1 VDGSEQGRGGRGRIG
16 VAADLSNP
24 IITSPYD
31 PPESHFEIG
40 PAGPTGVLLP
50 GRRPSESYLP
60 GPASTKGRRPRLAFD
75 VDVTGERRE
84 QNSMINDVR
93 REVERW
99 RASNWNGVTPYTRK
113 LLAHWAAGPPDRD
126 DPVFF
131 CQREAAE
138 TAIFLTEV
146 AGRHGVAD
154 YRRRL
159 ESENRL
165 HNDGLPRV
173 GLKMATGTGKTVVM
187 AMIIA
192 WQTVNKVMTPNDAR
206 FARRFLVVAPGIT
219 IRDRLGV
226 LHPERAGNY
235 YAERDLL
242 PPDLWEPLKQAQ
254 VEIVNYHIFL
264 ARDAVQIQG
273 VSANTRKLLRAGR
286 PAETDAFRETPDMV
300 AARVMRAFGAGRGE
314 IVVLNDEAHHCY
326 QDKLPDAGGEAGH
339 ATAANKEDREDREDR
354 EGREGRRKRAER
366 EGQGR
371 NRDARVW
378 FRGLCDLRRRAG
390 IKAVFDLS
398 ATPYYLTGSG
408 YDEGFIFPWVVS
420 DFSLMDAIESGIV
433 KVPRIP
439 VDDAAAGRELV
450 YLQLWDH
457 IKPPLP
463 KRRTPR
469 PRDAGLAP
477 ASPQGWAM
485 PEVLEGALRSLY
497 RSYEQNFTRYD
508 ADLAALGEPPPVLIV
523 VCPNTVVSKLVFDWI
538 AGIEAELPDGRK
550 LLVPGNL
557 PLLSNVA
564 DGSRTSPLRT
574 VLIDSEQLE
583 SGEPLGAE
591 FRIAAAREIEAFKQ
605 AYRLR
610 EPGADAGKL
619 ADADLLREAMSTI
632 GKPGTLGEHIR
643 CVVSVAMLTEGW
655 DANTVTHI
663 LGVRPF
669 RSQLLC
675 EQVVGR
681 GLRRRDYAVNPG
693 TGRLE
698 PEYAEVYGVPFAFI
712 PGDRQIPRPRGPRP
726 AIEVRALPGR
736 ADLAIRFPKLDGY
749 RTEAPDETLRAG
761 FGEGSRMHLNHATVA
776 LWVRNEGAAAEA
788 DTEDISHARTQR
800 IAFAIAK
807 TLIERE
813 QFFAAL
819 GGAPRPWLFPQLV
832 RIARR
837 WLDECVTAEPGVAK
851 GHLLLAQAGDLA
863 AEKVFSSIIRNPAG
877 GGSEGGEGGRR
888 PLLMPVVRRFDSSGS
903 TEEVHFITRK
913 AVMNP
918 PPVKSQLNHVVLDGQ
933 RGSSWEEGLARSLE
947 QDPRVRSYV
956 KNERLGFAIPYVHEG
971 RTHEYVPGFLARLV
985 TEPPDVDR
993 TLIIEVSGTLKAP
1006 GPAAAKADAA
1016 RHQWCAAV
1024 NNWGVFGR
1032 WGYVEVHQP
1041 ADAGR
1046 LLRDAI
1052 DGLYAGRPAVGLPT

>member
-1 VDGSEQGRGGRGRIG
+1 
-16 VAADLSNP
+16 VAADLGNP

-60 GPASTKGRRPRLAFD
+60 GPARTKGRQPRLASDF
-75 VDVTGERRE
+75 DVTGERRE
-84 QNSMINDVR
+84 QNSLINDVR

-99 RASNWNGVTPYTRK
+99 RASNWNGVTPYTRN
-113 LLAHWAAGPPDRD
+113 LLAHWAAGPPGRE

-138 TAIFLTEV
+138 TAIFLAEV
-146 AGRHGVAD
+146 AGRHGTAD

-192 WQTVNKVMTPNDAR
+192 WQAVNKVMTPNDAR
-206 FARRFLVVAPGIT
+206 FAKRFLVVAPGIT

-226 LHPERAGNY
+226 LCPERAGNC

-242 PPDLWEPLKQAQ
+242 PPGLWEPLKQAQ
-254 VEIVNYHIFL
+254 VEVVTYHTFL
-264 ARDAVQIQG
+264 PRDAVQIRG
-273 VSANTRKLLRAGR
+273 VAANTRKLLRAGR
-286 PAETDAFRETPDMV
+286 PEETDAFRETPDMV
-300 AARVMRAFGAGRGE
+300 AARVMRAFGAGKGE

-326 QDKLPDAGGEAGH
+326 RDKPPDAGEEACEP
-339 ATAANKEDREDREDR
+339 AAADKAAPDKAAADTAAADTAAADTAAADTDRE
-354 EGREGRRKRAER
+354 ER
-366 EGQGR
+366 GR

-390 IKAVFDLS
+390 INTVFDLS
-398 ATPYYLTGSG
+398 ATPYYLKGSG

-439 VDDAAAGRELV
+439 VDDDAAGRELV

-457 IKPPLP
+457 ITPPLP

-469 PRDAGLAP
+469 PRDAGMAP
-477 ASPQGWAM
+477 KGTQAWVM

-497 RSYEQNFTRYD
+497 RSYEQNYARYD

-523 VCPNTVVSKLVFDWI
+523 VCPNTIVSKLVFDWI
-538 AGIEAELPDGRK
+538 AGIQAELPDGTK

-564 DGSRTSPLRT
+564 DGSWTSRPHA

-583 SGEPLGAE
+583 TGEPLGAE
-591 FRIAAAREIEAFKQ
+591 FRTAAAQEIEAFRQ

-619 ADADLLREAMSTI
+619 TDADLLREAMNTI
-632 GKPGTLGEHIR
+632 GKPGKLGEHIR

-712 PGDRQIPRPRGPRP
+712 PGDRQIPKPRGPRP

-736 ADLAIRFPKLDGY
+736 GDLAIRFPKLDGY
-749 RTEAPDETLRAG
+749 RIEAPDQTLRAG
-761 FGEGSRMHLNHATVA
+761 FGEDSRLHLDHATVA
-776 LWVRNEGAAAEA
+776 LWVKDEGMAAEA
-788 DTEDISHARTQR
+788 DTEDIRHARTQR

-832 RIARR
+832 RIARQ
-837 WLDECVTAEPGVAK
+837 WLDECVTAEPGLTK
-851 GHLLLAQAGDLA
+851 GHLLLAQAGAQA
-863 AEKVFSSIIRNPAG
+863 AEKVFSSIIRNPGAAG
-877 GGSEGGEGGRR
+877 GEGGEGGRQ
-888 PLLMPVVRRFDSSGS
+888 PLLMPMVRRFDSAGS
-903 TEEVHFITRK
+903 TDEVRFVTRK
-913 AVMNP
+913 AVMDP
-918 PPVKSQLNHVVLDGQ
+918 PPVKSHLNHVVLDGP
-933 RGSSWEEGLARSLE
+933 RGSSWEEGLAQALE
-947 QDPRVRSYV
+947 QDPRIRSYV

-971 RTHEYVPGFLARLV
+971 RTHEYVPGFLACLV
-985 TEPPDVDR
+985 TEPGDAER
-993 TLIIEVSGTLKAP
+993 TLIIEVSGTRKAP
-1006 GPAAAKADAA
+1006 GLTAAKADTA

-1024 NNWGVFGR
+1024 NNWGEFGR

-1041 ADAGR
+1041 ADAGP

-1052 DGLYAGRPAVGLPT
+1052 DGLYAGRPTAGLPT